1 MGLPA
6 AEEITFRQNT
16 DQLARLI
23 DDRQATDM
31 VLKHKSGRLE
41 DSGIR
46 IDQDNGVRHYILGL
60 HGSSPLIKEFSPQIR
75 AATVAG

>member
-1 MGLPA
+1 
-6 AEEITFRQNT
+6 
-16 DQLARLI
+16 
-23 DDRQATDM
+23 

-60 HGSSPLIKEFSPQIR
+60 HGSSPLIKEFSPQR
-75 AATVAG
+75 AVNGNVSHRVSHRSTMDRMP